1 MSTEVVVTD
10 ELDGARLDKA
20 LVTLL
25 PNASRAKVKRAIEE
39 GLVRVNG
46 RRAAKGTSIA
56 AGDTLRVESEDLEQT
71 GACVPTA
78 DAPLDV
84 RFETEKLLVV
94 FKPAKMPT
102 APIRAGE
109 TGTLANA
116 LVGHYPQLA
125 GVGYGEREPGLL
137 HRLDNDTSGLL
148 VVAKDTASFSTL
160 RAAMEAGQVEKHYL
174 LVCAAADLA
183 ESGTLSFPLAN
194 HPKDQKRV
202 LACIHP
208 RDVMRNAPRPA
219 TTEYNVV
226 RTVGE
231 RALVRASAGM
241 ALRHQIRAHFAAI
254 DHPLLGDTLYGGI
267 GAPGLERHALHAERL
282 RHANPDPALSF
293 DVAAELPPDMQALL
307 DPPA

>member
-1 MSTEVVVTD
+1 MTVTS

-46 RRAAKGTSIA
+46 RRAAKGTSVA
-56 AGDTLRVESEDLEQT
+56 EGDLLRVESDDLEQA
-71 GACVPTA
+71 GACVPTPE
-78 DAPLDV
+78 APLDV
-84 RFETEKLLVV
+84 RFETTKLLVV
-94 FKPAKMPT
+94 YKPAKMPT

-116 LVGHYPQLA
+116 LVGHYPELA

-148 VVAKDTASFSTL
+148 VVAKNAEAFGTL
-160 RAAMEAGQVEKHYL
+160 RAAMEAGTVDKHYL
-174 LVCAAADLA
+174 LIVSSEDMMDA
-183 ESGTLSFPLAN
+183 GTISYPLAN

-219 TTEYNVV
+219 TTEYSVV
-226 RTVGE
+226 KTNGT

-254 DHPLLGDTLYGGI
+254 DHPLWGDTLYGGI

-282 RHANPDPALSF
+282 RHTDPDPELTF
-293 DVAAELPPDMQALL
+293 DVTAELPADMQAVL
-307 DPPA
+307 DA

>member
-1 MSTEVVVTD
+1 LSSEITVTSD
-10 ELDGARLDKA
+10 LDGARLDKA

-46 RRAAKGTSIA
+46 RRAAKGTSVA
-56 AGDTLRVESEDLEQT
+56 AGDSLRVESDDLEST
-71 GACVPTA
+71 GACVPTP

-84 RFETEKLLVV
+84 RFETSKLLVV
-94 FKPAKMPT
+94 YKPAKMPT

-116 LVGHYPQLA
+116 LVGHYPELA

-148 VVAKDTASFSTL
+148 VVAKNTEAFGTL
-160 RAAMEAGQVEKHYL
+160 RAAMEAGTVDKHYL
-174 LVCAAADLA
+174 LIVSSEDML
-183 ESGTLSFPLAN
+183 ETGTISYPLAN

-219 TTEYNVV
+219 TTEYSVV
-226 RTVGE
+226 KTNGT

-254 DHPLLGDTLYGGI
+254 DHPLWGDVLYGGI

-282 RHANPDPALSF
+282 RHQDADPELTF
-293 DVAAELPPDMQALL
+293 DVTAELPADMQAVL
-307 DPPA
+307 DA

>member
-1 MSTEVVVTD
+1 MSTELVVTS

-25 PNASRAKVKRAIEE
+25 PNASRAKVKRAIDE
-39 GLVRVNG
+39 GQVRVNG
-46 RRAAKGTSIA
+46 RRAAKGTAIA
-56 AGDTLRVESEDLEQT
+56 TGDEIRVESDDLEQT
-71 GACVPTA
+71 GACVPTP

-84 RFETEKLLVV
+84 RFESSKVLVV

-148 VVAKDTASFSTL
+148 VVAKDAESFATL
-160 RAAMEAGQVEKHYL
+160 RAAMEAGEVDKHYL
-174 LVCAAADLA
+174 LVLQSADLL
-183 ESGTLSFPLAN
+183 ESGTISFPLAN

-219 TTEYNVV
+219 TTEYKVV
-226 RTVGE
+226 KTVGP

-254 DHPLLGDTLYGGI
+254 DHPLLGDVLYGGI
-267 GAPGLERHALHAERL
+267 PANGLDRHALHAERL
-282 RHANPDPALSF
+282 RHTNADPELTF
-293 DVAAELPPDMQALL
+293 DVSAELPADMQALL
-307 DPPA
+307 ED

>member
-1 MSTEVVVTD
+1 MSSEITVTS

-20 LVTLL
+20 LVALL

-46 RRAAKGTSIA
+46 RRAAKGVQVAS
-56 AGDTLRVESEDLEQT
+56 GDSLRVESDDLEST
-71 GACVPTA
+71 GACVPTP
-78 DAPLDV
+78 DAPLDI
-84 RFETEKLLVV
+84 RFETDKLLVV
-94 FKPAKMPT
+94 YKPAKMPT

-148 VVAKDTASFSTL
+148 VVAKDAKSFAIL
-160 RAAMEAGQVEKHYL
+160 RAAMEAGTVDKHYL
-174 LVCAAADLA
+174 LIVSSDDML
-183 ESGTLSFPLAN
+183 ETGTISYPLAN

-202 LACIHP
+202 LVCIHP

-219 TTEYNVV
+219 TTEYSVV
-226 RTVGE
+226 KTNGT

-254 DHPLLGDTLYGGI
+254 DHPLWGDTLYGGI

-282 RHANPDPALSF
+282 RHQDADPALTF
-293 DVAAELPPDMQALL
+293 DVTAELPADMQAVL
-307 DPPA
+307 DA

>member
-1 MSTEVVVTD
+1 MSADITVTAD
-10 ELDGARLDKA
+10 LDGARLDKA

-46 RRAAKGTSIA
+46 RRAAKGTSVA
-56 AGDTLRVESEDLEQT
+56 AGDSLRVESDDLEST
-71 GACVPTA
+71 GACVPTP

-84 RFETEKLLVV
+84 RFETTKLLVV
-94 FKPAKMPT
+94 YKPAKTPT

-116 LVGHYPQLA
+116 LVGHYPELA

-148 VVAKDTASFSTL
+148 VVAKNAEAFGTL
-160 RAAMEAGQVEKHYL
+160 RAAMEAGTVDKHYL
-174 LVCAAADLA
+174 LIVSSEDMM
-183 ESGTLSFPLAN
+183 EKGTISYPLAN

-219 TTEYNVV
+219 TTEYSVV
-226 RTVGE
+226 KTNGT

-254 DHPLLGDTLYGGI
+254 DHPLWGDTLYGGI

-282 RHANPDPALSF
+282 RHEDPDPELTF
-293 DVAAELPPDMQALL
+293 DVTAELPADMQAVL
-307 DPPA
+307 DA

>member
-1 MSTEVVVTD
+1 MSADITVTAD
-10 ELDGARLDKA
+10 LDGARLDKA

-46 RRAAKGTSIA
+46 RRAAKGTSVA
-56 AGDTLRVESEDLEQT
+56 AGDSLRVESDDLEST
-71 GACVPTA
+71 GACVPTP

-84 RFETEKLLVV
+84 RFETTKLLVV
-94 FKPAKMPT
+94 YKPAKTPT

-116 LVGHYPQLA
+116 LVGHYPELA

-148 VVAKDTASFSTL
+148 VVAKNAEAFGTL
-160 RAAMEAGQVEKHYL
+160 RAAMEAGTVDKHYL
-174 LVCAAADLA
+174 LIVSSEDMM
-183 ESGTLSFPLAN
+183 EKGTISYPLAN

-219 TTEYNVV
+219 TTDYSVV
-226 RTVGE
+226 KTNGT

-254 DHPLLGDTLYGGI
+254 DHPLWGDTLYGGI

-282 RHANPDPALSF
+282 RHTDADPELTF
-293 DVAAELPPDMQALL
+293 DVTAELPADMQAVL
-307 DPPA
+307 DA